1 MQPAEFF
8 FFLAKTKR
16 VHCREKSYKY
26 TEAAQRAPGSKAE
39 GIIPPTRNPWWT
51 TRALR
56 GWRLRRSSRK
66 HPDRTKKILARFDT
80 DWGNFPICKRS
91 HLIVSWA
98 PENQVR
104 FLGESHSS
112 RSVSALSVS
121 VLALTKAAPNLG
133 GPEHRELEI
142 LTLLTQGISAT
153 FPLRHIGNAT

>member
-1 MQPAEFF
+1 MDYAR
-8 FFLAKTKR
+8 AAWVKTQK
-16 VHCREKSYKY
+16 V
-26 TEAAQRAPGSKAE
+26 
-39 GIIPPTRNPWWT
+39 I
-51 TRALR
+51 
-56 GWRLRRSSRK
+56 RK

-80 DWGNFPICKRS
+80 DWGKFPTICKRS

-121 VLALTKAAPNLG
+121 ALALTKAAPNLG
-133 GPEHRELEI
+133 GPEHGELEI

-153 FPLRHIGNAT
+153 FPLRHTGNAT